1 MKGGEGRRSWGDVGE
16 VGGIWGV
23 AEDLRK
29 QLMKDLDFIQNIIKD
44 IFKTTVFFLMKGEA
58 HFYLLEDL
66 RKTERYVKKT
76 VITCNLFNQR

>member
-1 MKGGEGRRSWGDVGE
+1 MRIGTDKRMGWGEGE

-66 RKTERYVKKT
+66 RKTRKVCEEDCDY
-76 VITCNLFNQR
+76 L